1 MFLDM
6 DRVFSLSCHLSKQAV
21 HVTGNADFEFLLDQQ
36 AVVVSP
42 DAGGAK
48 RATAIAD
55 SLGMPFALI
64 HKVEK
69 PCAIADP

>member
-1 MFLDM
+1 MASFDEVSVNLYITKG
-6 DRVFSLSCHLSKQAV
+6 H
-21 HVTGNADFEFLLDQQ
+21 TDFESLKDQQ

-55 SLGMPFALI
+55 TLGMPFALI
-64 HKVEK
+64 HKV
-69 PCAIADP
+69 